1 MLRRPIG
8 AAVLI
13 TLSAGFARAQVSDI
27 TTGRP
32 EGADYYTWRTFPS
45 GYVRARSPEDAGR
58 DTEIEMKY
66 NATLRSKIPDK
77 KPSNDPWKNIR
88 SAPTA
93 VATDRHRPQ

>member
-1 MLRRPIG
+1 
-8 AAVLI
+8 
-13 TLSAGFARAQVSDI
+13 
-27 TTGRP
+27 
-32 EGADYYTWRTFPS
+32 
-45 GYVRARSPEDAGR
+45 VRARSPEDAGR